1 MQEFQSSNLI
11 FCFYFF
17 DKWSTVFGNEMKI
30 DRKITDRNE
39 QNWKK
44 KHQIYH
50 EVYERSEAICSI
62 ETMKVI

>member
-1 MQEFQSSNLI
+1 
-11 FCFYFF
+11 
-17 DKWSTVFGNEMKI
+17 MKI